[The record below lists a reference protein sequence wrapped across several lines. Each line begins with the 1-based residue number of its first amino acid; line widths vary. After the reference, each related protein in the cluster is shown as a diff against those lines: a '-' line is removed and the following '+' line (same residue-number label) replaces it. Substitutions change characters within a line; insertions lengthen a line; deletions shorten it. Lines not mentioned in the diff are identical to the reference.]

1 MTYPFHCTFTCRIQ
15 IEGIEDDTAE
25 TRPNKG
31 ILKDS
36 KRASKV
42 SFKSMS
48 SVSSGDSVV
57 VTRDRTGSNG
67 SNHSQHRRS
76 SWVHSM
82 YRVSTDAGGA
92 ASSLGVLVILK
103 VIFVDILIT
112 GFGDAITDLLQ
123 VLKVCAQT

>member
-1 MTYPFHCTFTCRIQ
+1 MTYPFHCTFTCPCRIQ
-15 IEGIEDDTAE
+15 IEGADEDTPE

-42 SFKSMS
+42 SFKSVG
-48 SVSSGDSVV
+48 SVDSDV
-57 VTRDRTGSNG
+57 VTRERTG

-76 SWVHSM
+76 SWVHSV
-82 YRVSTDAGGA
+82 YQVDPGGA

-103 VIFVDILIT
+103 VIFIDILIT

-123 VLKVCAQT
+123 VLKVFAES

>member
-36 KRASKV
+36 KRTSKV

-48 SVSSGDSVV
+48 SVSSDEAV